1 MEQFAIFQLSGIQ
14 YSIIIWE
21 IKMLSHIVNFSN
33 MLDRILKYCK
43 IKAKQRKQTSLTILI
58 SKENYFNLVHPSRSH
73 LAILYI
79 APNKIE

>member
-43 IKAKQRKQTSLTILI
+43 IFK
-58 SKENYFNLVHPSRSH
+58 
-73 LAILYI
+73 
-79 APNKIE
+79 